1 MAELTETS
9 RAGRIHISFFG
20 RRNAG
25 KSSLVNAITGQE
37 ISIVSNVKGTTTDP
51 VHKAMEILPLGPVEI
66 IDTPGIDDEGLLG
79 EMRIKKTKQI
89 LTKTDVAILVVD
101 ATLGMTKVDNDLVDE
116 FKKSDINYI
125 IAYTKSDLL
134 KTKPNLNDNEILVS
148 SINNENIFE
157 LKEKIGKL
165 NIKSGVDISLTKN
178 FVKKDDV
185 VVLVMPQ
192 DGSAPKGRIILP
204 QVQMIRDLLDNNTV
218 IVATQLTELDTA
230 LKKLNNKPDLIITDS
245 QVFKEVEKIIPKDAV
260 LTSFSI
266 LLAEFNGLLHDAV
279 LGVSHVDSLK
289 PNDRVLIV
297 EGCTHHRQCE
307 DIGTVKIP
315 NLLKKKLGFD
325 VSFDTNSGANL
336 RENLDDY
343 KMIIHCGACMLTNK
357 EVKYRINIAKEKN
370 IPITNYGILIAY
382 LNGILKR
389 SLQLFPELEKLIK

>member
-134 KTKPNLNDNEILVS
+134 KTKPNLSDNEILVS

-218 IVATQLTELDTA
+218 IVSTQLTELDTA

-245 QVFKEVEKIIPKDAV
+245 QVFKEVEKIIPNDAV

-266 LLAEFNGLLHDAV
+266 LLANYNGLLNDAV
-279 LGVSHVDSLK
+279 LGVSHIDSLK

>member
-66 IDTPGIDDEGLLG
+66 IDTPGIDDDGLLG

-134 KTKPNLNDNEILVS
+134 KAKPNLNDNEILVS

-218 IVATQLTELDTA
+218 IVSTQLTELDTA

-245 QVFKEVEKIIPKDAV
+245 QVFKEVEKIIPNDAV

-266 LLAEFNGLLHDAV
+266 LLANYNGLLNDAV
-279 LGVSHVDSLK
+279 LGVSHIDSLK

-357 EVKYRINIAKEKN
+357 EVKYKINIAKEKN

>member
-178 FVKKDDV
+178 FVKKNDV

-218 IVATQLTELDTA
+218 IVSTQLTELDTA

-245 QVFKEVEKIIPKDAV
+245 QVFKEVEKIIPNDAV

-279 LGVSHVDSLK
+279 LGVSYVDSLK

-357 EVKYRINIAKEKN
+357 EVKYRMGVAKEKN